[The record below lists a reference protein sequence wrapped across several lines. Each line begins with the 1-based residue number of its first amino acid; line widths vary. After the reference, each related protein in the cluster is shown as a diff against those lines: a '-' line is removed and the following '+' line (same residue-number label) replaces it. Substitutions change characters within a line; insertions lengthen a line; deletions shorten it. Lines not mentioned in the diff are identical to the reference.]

1 MMLMLSPQDCSGVD
15 TLTRKYRYRVTTL
28 PSFSDIL
35 FVLSLIINALFLCG
49 EVLVLEKELLIDTA
63 LTRSICLAI
72 TIIMNAVCEM

>member
-1 MMLMLSPQDCSGVD
+1 
-15 TLTRKYRYRVTTL
+15 VTTL

-35 FVLSLIINALFLCG
+35 FVFSLIVNALFFCG
-49 EVLVLEKELLIDTA
+49 EVLVLEKELLVDTA